1 MWILTKYINLS
12 HTKHFLYFL
21 RMKALLQSILDKLKQ
36 LESLA
41 TPNVVNYVEACLK
54 EQNKHLSCRIT
65 SLKESVVQYELLLG
79 LNQQQLHHSIFAK
92 SVPNICNLDANSA
105 TTENLPEDQPSQ
117 QIRTQRDIVKA
128 KYPVFECNTSDGIKQ
143 STVKPVDIGL
153 LDMRVGRI
161 IDVFRHPDADSLYV
175 DFGGNEIRTVVS
187 GLVKFVPME
196 SLLNR
201 VGIFLCNLKPANM
214 RGVKSEAMLMCASSP
229 ETCGVEP
236 LIIEGP
242 DIHLGDSVVVPGFK
256 HDPDNQLN
264 PKKKILEQLKPDL
277 RVNENGIAVYK
288 NVSWSLKK
296 SSYAVI
302 KSLRIKDAQIS

>member
-1 MWILTKYINLS
+1 
-12 HTKHFLYFL
+12 
-21 RMKALLQSILDKLKQ
+21 MKTLLQSISDKLKE

-41 TPNVVNYVEACLK
+41 TPKAVNYVEACLK
-54 EQNKHLSCRIT
+54 ERNKHLCCRIK

-92 SVPNICNLDANSA
+92 SVPNVCNLDVNSPA
-105 TTENLPEDQPSQ
+105 TEKLPEDQPYQ
-117 QIRTQRDIVKA
+117 QIRTQIDLVKA
-128 KYPVFECNTSDGIKQ
+128 KYPAMGCKTPDGRKQ

-161 IDVFRHPDADSLYV
+161 IGVSRHPDADSLYVEKV

-187 GLVKFVPME
+187 GLVKFVSME
-196 SLLNR
+196 SLQNR

-229 ETCGVEP
+229 ETYGVEP

-242 DIHLGDSVVVPGFK
+242 DIQLGDSVVVPGFK
-256 HDPDNQLN
+256 HDPDDQLN
-264 PKKKILEQLKPDL
+264 PKKKIFEQLKPDL

-288 NVSWSLKK
+288 NVPWSLKK
-296 SSYAVI
+296 SPAVI
-302 KSLRIKDAQIS
+302 KSLRIKDAQIY